1 MTAAEAGL
9 HEAMKDLAIHNA
21 LEAVWS
27 AARDANQYFADAA
40 PWSVRKTDP
49 ARADAILH
57 LTIEAIRRIAIMAR
71 WAIPDGADRL
81 LDLLGQD
88 AAAAELRRAGRAGG
102 GGHRAA
108 GAERGIPAA
117 GTDGGLMFADSHCH
131 LNYKGLA
138 EQQPEILARARA
150 RGVSAMLNISTRES
164 EWDAVIGT
172 AEREPDVWAT
182 VGIHPHEADQH
193 PDVGAIRLIQGAQHP
208 RVVGIGESGLDY
220 YYDHSDRDRQ
230 RASFRAHIAAAR
242 FTGLPIVVHTRD
254 AEEDTAAILRDEMGK
269 GPFSGV
275 IHCFTASGAFADI
288 ALDLGLYISIS
299 GIVTFKNARDL
310 QETAARLPIERLLI
324 ETDAPFLAPVP
335 NRGKTG
341 EPAFVADTAEFLAKL
356 RGEEVSVL
364 AETTAANFHTLF
376 AKTAGQARESPDP
389 RVRYLVG
396 RAADRQ

>member
-1 MTAAEAGL
+1 
-9 HEAMKDLAIHNA
+9 
-21 LEAVWS
+21 
-27 AARDANQYFADAA
+27 
-40 PWSVRKTDP
+40 
-49 ARADAILH
+49 
-57 LTIEAIRRIAIMAR
+57 
-71 WAIPDGADRL
+71 
-81 LDLLGQD
+81 
-88 AAAAELRRAGRAGG
+88 
-102 GGHRAA
+102 
-108 GAERGIPAA
+108 
-117 GTDGGLMFADSHCH
+117 MFADSHCH
-131 LNYKGLA
+131 LNYKGLT

-193 PDVGAIRLIQGAQHP
+193 PDVGTAKLIERAAHP

-242 FTGLPIVVHTRD
+242 ETGLPIVVHTRD
-254 AEEDTAAILRDEMGK
+254 AEEDTAEILREEMGK
-269 GPFSGV
+269 GAYPGV

-288 ALDLGLYISIS
+288 ALDLGFYISIS
-299 GIVTFKNARDL
+299 GIVTFKNAKDL
-310 QETAARLPIERLLI
+310 QETAARLPIGRLLI

-356 RGEEVSVL
+356 RGEQLSVL
-364 AETTAANFHTLF
+364 ADTTAANFHKLF
-376 AKTAGQARESPDP
+376 AKT
-389 RVRYLVG
+389 
-396 RAADRQ
+396 RA